1 VALIAITG
9 TLYDAA
15 GTGVQNALLR
25 LSPAPYAAESAE
37 AIGGIGIVSD
47 PVESVSASGGTFSVN
62 AVQGFRYRLE
72 IPSIN
77 FDRSFVAPA
86 GSTIRFDLLGL
97 RPEVESAPNGED
109 ADGATQTFLLVKAN
123 PIDTVRERY
132 DQIIVQ
138 RATTLAGSYTTV
150 ATVDLLPGKSF
161 YEVADTPPDNGV
173 FYRVQYTNAVS
184 GDTSAVGDVVSAAR
198 EIPESLLVSVD
209 ELKELYLFGADLSR
223 DDGTPFPRRMFEH
236 YIQAATAW
244 LTKELDLPLNAVDI
258 VQEKHDHYARDYSR
272 WGYFQLQQYPVIS
285 VSSVVFQYPSM
296 NTEVVI
302 NNQWVVVTEGGA
314 SGVIQIV
321 PGQGGIADVLLIP
334 GALMPLWSG
343 RSGRVPGIWRFN
355 YRAGFEVGTLPA
367 DLKHA
372 LAMHAS
378 IGILNIA
385 GDLIAGAGI
394 ATKSVSVP
402 GLSQNIG
409 TTSSATNSGYGARIG
424 EYQKELKAM
433 IPNLRRYYG
442 KGTRMVVV

>member
-1 VALIAITG
+1 MALIAITG

-150 ATVDLLPGKSF
+150 ATVDLLPGPVHKRRIGGHVCGRGRCQRRTRDSRITSG
-161 YEVADTPPDNGV
+161 ERGRTE
-173 FYRVQYTNAVS
+173 RV
-184 GDTSAVGDVVSAAR
+184 
-198 EIPESLLVSVD
+198 
-209 ELKELYLFGADLSR
+209 
-223 DDGTPFPRRMFEH
+223 
-236 YIQAATAW
+236 
-244 LTKELDLPLNAVDI
+244 
-258 VQEKHDHYARDYSR
+258 
-272 WGYFQLQQYPVIS
+272 
-285 VSSVVFQYPSM
+285 
-296 NTEVVI
+296 
-302 NNQWVVVTEGGA
+302 
-314 SGVIQIV
+314 V
-321 PGQGGIADVLLIP
+321 PIR
-334 GALMPLWSG
+334 G
-343 RSGRVPGIWRFN
+343 R
-355 YRAGFEVGTLPA
+355 
-367 DLKHA
+367 
-372 LAMHAS
+372 
-378 IGILNIA
+378 
-385 GDLIAGAGI
+385 
-394 ATKSVSVP
+394 SVP
-402 GLSQNIG
+402 G
-409 TTSSATNSGYGARIG
+409 
-424 EYQKELKAM
+424 
-433 IPNLRRYYG
+433 
-442 KGTRMVVV
+442 